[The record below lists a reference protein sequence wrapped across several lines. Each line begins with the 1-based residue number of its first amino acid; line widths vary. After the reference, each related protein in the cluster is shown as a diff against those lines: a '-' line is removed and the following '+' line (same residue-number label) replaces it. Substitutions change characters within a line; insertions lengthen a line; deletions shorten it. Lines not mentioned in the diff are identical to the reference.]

1 MSSRPLV
8 LALLLANAAVVA
20 AAESMPP
27 PVVPAVKKAM
37 PAAKQAAGVERK
49 PVERKAGE
57 APKSVRDIPKTPL
70 PLLEE
75 RTLGLGCAQ
84 G

>member
-1 MSSRPLV
+1 MPRRATV
-8 LALLLANAAVVA
+8 LALLLAGVPAM
-20 AAESMPP
+20 AAESSAP
-27 PVVPAVKKAM
+27 PVVQSVKEAM

-57 APKSVRDIPKTPL
+57 ARKDSREAPKARL
-70 PLLEE
+70 PVLEE
-75 RTLGLGCAQ
+75 KNLGLGCAQ

>member
-1 MSSRPLV
+1 MTRSALV
-8 LALLLANAAVVA
+8 LALLLAGVSAI
-20 AAESMPP
+20 AAESSAP
-27 PVVPAVKKAM
+27 PAVQSVKEAM

-57 APKSVRDIPKTPL
+57 ARKARL
-70 PLLEE
+70 PVLEE
-75 RTLGLGCAQ
+75 KNLGLGCAQ